1 MQKHESALTSQRAL
15 SQGWFLVYTH
25 PGPVQMVFLNSLNG
39 HVLSFLASLLGMW
52 DLNSLTR
59 DRTLA
64 PCIGKSNLNHWT
76 ARKVPCCCSC
86 SVAQSCLT
94 LCEPVDC
101 SPPGSSVHGISQA
114 RILEWVAISSC
125 RGSSRPRDPTHVSCT
140 GRRIPYHWAIRE
152 AQESPGHVLLQGFWS
167 ACVGV
172 PGGRGS
178 SSWSWGDRA
187 SASARQHSARFVL
200 HMEAM
205 ETPYNFRAQGEI
217 VTNI

>member
-25 PGPVQMVFLNSLNG
+25 PGSVQMVFLNSLNG

-52 DLNSLTR
+52 DLNSLTM

-64 PCIGKSNLNHWT
+64 PCISKSNLNHWT
-76 ARKVPCCCSC
+76 ARKVPCCSC

-94 LCEPVDC
+94 LCEPVNC

-140 GRRIPYHWAIRE
+140 GRWIPYHWAIRE
-152 AQESPGHVLLQGFWS
+152 AQEKSWACSFARLLISLCGCAKREGQQQLKLGRQGISF
-167 ACVGV
+167 
-172 PGGRGS
+172 
-178 SSWSWGDRA
+178 
-187 SASARQHSARFVL
+187 SASALSSL
-200 HMEAM
+200 CS
-205 ETPYNFRAQGEI
+205 PYGGNGDSL
-217 VTNI
+217 

>member
-86 SVAQSCLT
+86 LVAQSCLT

-125 RGSSRPRDPTHVSCT
+125 RGSSRPSDPTHVSCT
-140 GRRIPYHWAIRE
+140 GRRIPYH
-152 AQESPGHVLLQGFWS
+152 
-167 ACVGV
+167 
-172 PGGRGS
+172 
-178 SSWSWGDRA
+178 
-187 SASARQHSARFVL
+187 
-200 HMEAM
+200 
-205 ETPYNFRAQGEI
+205 
-217 VTNI
+217 